1 MLCGLSEKGRCKQV
15 FSNTN
20 VSEECGISDN
30 KNQKRC
36 KRKTVTVSPKINQKK
51 CPKGKILNPKTN
63 RCIMNRKN
71 IRKNT
76 RNKCSKGKVLNPKTN
91 RCIIDRKKS
100 EKKTKKICP
109 PNKILNPK
117 TNRCILNRKLPE
129 DEAIEFNYRC
139 KSGYIYNN
147 ATGRCVNKN
156 GPTGKKIIISRVT
169 KSIGGP
175 ISFHY
180 FKFEFGG
187 VLRHYL
193 FFGDRHTQYFNKKN
207 PEIIE
212 ISTLIK
218 KIVRKSPHCI
228 DLFSENPIYH
238 DVDKGRGKALQKYE
252 SPLDAI
258 RLEFGNCPKH
268 NYYPG
273 KCEYNNLR
281 YQNWDLRFNTQE
293 GPRWKSNPYDELFME
308 NPQEYIKILKHFSKK
323 NIILYLL
330 GFTERIKSNIVKK
343 IDKYFDVAFSRV
355 SSDSFKND
363 TSDKTML
370 TKRRKLIRKEYDK
383 CMRSVKFPHDLINT
397 YIKSYNSLKDVDF
410 TLVFTDFYMICR
422 MFMNFDRN
430 KRTPKGCPTKG
441 NNNYVTPRYSIVYA
455 GDSHIVDLF
464 VFFEN
469 MFGAKP
475 IYTTKHI
482 HPYGKSNKLI
492 HINDLRNHKGKKLN
506 DVVTVDD
513 LFKDF
518 YE

>member
-1 MLCGLSEKGRCKQV
+1 MYCGLSEKGRCKQV
-15 FSNTN
+15 FSKAE
-20 VSEECGISDN
+20 VSDQCEMSDN
-30 KNQKRC
+30 KTQKRC
-36 KRKTVTVSPKINQKK
+36 KRKSMKNNPKKNTKKK

-63 RCIMNRKN
+63 RCIINRKN

-76 RNKCSKGKVLNPKTN
+76 RKKCPKGKILNKKTN
-91 RCIIDRKKS
+91 RCIIDRKKP
-100 EKKTKKICP
+100 EKKKICP

-117 TNRCILNRKLPE
+117 TNRCILNRKL
-129 DEAIEFNYRC
+129 DEEKVIKFNYRC
-139 KSGYIYNN
+139 KPGYIYNN
-147 ATGRCVNKN
+147 ATGRCVKKD
-156 GPTGKKIIISRVT
+156 GPEGKKILISSVT

-187 VLRHYL
+187 VLRHFVL
-193 FFGDRHTQYFNKKN
+193 FGDQHTQYLYRKD

-218 KIVRKSPHCI
+218 KLVRKSPHCI
-228 DLFSENPIYH
+228 DLFSENAIFH
-238 DVDKGRGKALQKYE
+238 DVDKGKGKALQKYV

-268 NYYPG
+268 NFNPG

-293 GPRWKSNPYDELFME
+293 GPHWKYNPYDELFMK
-308 NPQEYIKILKHFSKK
+308 NRQEYIKILKQFSKR

-330 GFTERIKSNIVKK
+330 GFTERMKPAMVKK
-343 IDKYFDVAFSRV
+343 IDKYFDEAFSRV
-355 SSDSFKND
+355 SSDSFKSN

-370 TKRRKLIRKEYDK
+370 VKRRRLIRKEYDK
-383 CMRSVKFPHDLINT
+383 CMRSVDFPHDLVDT
-397 YIKSYNSLKDVDF
+397 YIKSYNSLKDIDF

-430 KRTPKGCPTKG
+430 KKTPKGCPTKG

-455 GDSHIVDLF
+455 GDQHIVDLF
-464 VFFEN
+464 VFFEK
-469 MFGAKP
+469 MFKEKP
-475 IYTTKHI
+475 FYTTKYNY
-482 HPYGKSNKLI
+482 PRGNPNKLI
-492 HINDLRNHKGKKLN
+492 RINDIRDKNREIVKLEC
-506 DVVTVDD
+506 VDD